1 MWTCNST
8 AAFQSAV
15 QYLKTVSYS
24 EKGYLRDLM
33 NIACKL
39 KSMTLV
45 FMRANHFQKLLMT
58 YETEF

>member
-1 MWTCNST
+1 MWACNST

-39 KSMTLV
+39 
-45 FMRANHFQKLLMT
+45 
-58 YETEF
+58 